1 MATSFHKELFAL
13 RPLDSIVFTGPGVF
27 SWHNSQPVILLVQEM
42 GDPNEKKSDSGVEEA
57 EFRHVELVV
66 DRFQAG
72 RRMDLLLT
80 ARYPA
85 LSRSSWQ
92 QRINDGEV
100 TLNEKP
106 TRPSRV
112 VHEGEVIRFSY
123 RMRPEPDVD
132 RNIGIIYEDDDLL
145 VIDKPGD
152 LPIHASG
159 GYRKNTLNEVLIE
172 LFRSRGQEDFVC
184 RPAHR
189 LDRETSGLIVY
200 TKSTQMARK
209 VTKAFLSGEVDKY
222 YTVFVFG
229 SFAKA
234 RSCEGWIGPDG
245 GSTVRRK
252 QRYHEGEPGP
262 DDVRCR
268 TDFERIQEVT
278 IDGRLITAL
287 KARLFTGRMHQIRAT
302 LCSLGYPVVG
312 DRLYGP
318 DETIY
323 LRRLEDAETEADART
338 LLLKRTALHCTRIE
352 FRHPRTGQRLLLE
365 SPLPDSLAT
374 LLTPDA
380 SQDS

>member
-1 MATSFHKELFAL
+1 MATSYVKELFAL
-13 RPLDSIVFTGPGVF
+13 RPLDRIVLAGPGVS
-27 SWHNSQPVILLVQEM
+27 SWHNSQSVIPLVQEM
-42 GDPNEKKSDSGVEEA
+42 GDPNKKKSDSGVKEA

-72 RRMDLLLT
+72 RRMDVLLA

-100 TLNEKP
+100 ILNEKP

-132 RNIGIIYEDDDLL
+132 RNIGIIYEDEDLI
-145 VIDKPGD
+145 VIDKPGN
-152 LPIHASG
+152 LPIHPSG
-159 GYRKNTLNEVLIE
+159 SYRKNTLNEILIE
-172 LFRSRGQEDFVC
+172 IFRSRGQEDFVC

-200 TKSTQMARK
+200 TKSAQIARK
-209 VTKAFLSGEVDKY
+209 VTEAFLSGKVDKR

-229 SFAKA
+229 SFPEF
-234 RSCEGWIGPDG
+234 RSCEGWIGPDIR
-245 GSTVRRK
+245 SPVRRK
-252 QRYHEGEPGP
+252 QRYHEGRPEP

-268 TDFERIQEVT
+268 TDFTLVQQVT
-278 IDGRLITAL
+278 IDGRPVSAL

-302 LCSLGYPVVG
+302 LLSLGYPVVG

-323 LRRLEDAETEADART
+323 LRQLEDAETEADART
-338 LLLKRTALHCTRIE
+338 LLLERTALHCMRLE
-352 FRHPRTGQRLLLE
+352 FRHPRTEERLVLE

-380 SQDS
+380 SQLG